1 MIFEIDGKKK
11 EGYQN
16 VYLIID
22 EQTIIEKFDPL
33 CFVCEKSC
41 GLSKT
46 LMFHLGKPM
55 SGWLICAVWRVYLK
69 QLRYSKLN

>member
-1 MIFEIDGKKK
+1 MIFEIDGNKKK
-11 EGYQN
+11 EGCQN

-33 CFVCEKSC
+33 FFVCEKSC

-55 SGWLICAVWRVYLK
+55 SGWLIVQFGGCISNNYGIV
-69 QLRYSKLN
+69 N